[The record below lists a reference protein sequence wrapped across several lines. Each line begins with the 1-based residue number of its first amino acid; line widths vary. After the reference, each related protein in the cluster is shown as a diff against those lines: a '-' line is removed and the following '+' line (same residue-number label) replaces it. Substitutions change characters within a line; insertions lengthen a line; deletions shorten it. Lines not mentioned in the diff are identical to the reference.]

1 MSTWPV
7 CVRRRGHQATTLLV
21 LAVLVLTG
29 CSSAPEPDPSAGRS
43 TTQTTTTVGADAT
56 RSRAAEL
63 QAGLTHLLVERVHV
77 TAAARGAVGE
87 AERDGG
93 AAALD
98 EVAVALADLLGAT
111 YTGAREPLLAA
122 LRSADRRSLQQ
133 AHAVGAPATAAA
145 LQLLRTAQ
153 ADLAG
158 TVRRVVPRLD
168 AEQIRLR
175 LEHDLTAQLA
185 VGGEDAYALVRAA
198 AAGAVQTAR
207 MLSVGVADDRDLGP
221 AATRA
226 ATLRAQLTGLLT
238 EHVLLAGAVAR
249 EQSRPGGGAVS
260 SATRA
265 LEDNGGQLTVL
276 LGTAYPSLPEEFGA
290 SWGGYVARLVAL
302 ASGSTPVRQRLV
314 LAYADEL
321 GAVLGRHVPGLPP
334 RTTVGE
340 VEPLLQA
347 VVRAVEAGSVAA
359 PDAPALLRRATQ
371 TVPAP
376 SALLAAAIAQDR
388 RYT

>member
-7 CVRRRGHQATTLLV
+7 CVRRRGRRATALLV
-21 LAVLVLTG
+21 LGVLLLTA
-29 CSSAPEPDPSAGRS
+29 CSSSAEPDRAAGRA
-43 TTQTTTTVGADAT
+43 TTQPTTAVGADAT

-77 TAAARGAVGE
+77 TAAARSAVGE
-87 AERDGG
+87 AQRDDG

-98 EVAVALADLLGAT
+98 EVSVSLADLLGAT
-111 YTGAREPLLAA
+111 YTGAREPLLGA
-122 LRSADRRSLQQ
+122 LRAVDRRGLQQ
-133 AHAVGAPATAAA
+133 ADAAGAPATAAA
-145 LQLLRTAQ
+145 LRRLRTAQ
-153 ADLAG
+153 DELAG

-168 AEQIRLR
+168 AEQVRVR
-175 LEHDLTAQLA
+175 LEQDLAAQLA
-185 VGGEDAYALVRAA
+185 VGGDDPYARVRTA

-207 MLSVGVADDRDLGP
+207 MLSVGVADDRALGP

-249 EQSRPGGGAVS
+249 EQSRTGGARS
-260 SATRA
+260 SAIRA
-265 LEDNGGQLTVL
+265 LEANGGQLTAV
-276 LGTAYPSLPEEFGA
+276 LGTVYPALPAQFGP
-290 SWGGYVARLVAL
+290 SWEGHVARLVAL

-314 LAYADEL
+314 LAYPTEL
-321 GAVLGRHVPGLPP
+321 GALLGRHVTGLPP
-334 RTTVGE
+334 GTTAVE

-347 VVRAVEAGSVAA
+347 LVRAVEAGSVAA
-359 PDAPALLRRATQ
+359 PDAHAALRRATQ
-371 TVPAP
+371 AVPAP

-388 RYT
+388 RYR